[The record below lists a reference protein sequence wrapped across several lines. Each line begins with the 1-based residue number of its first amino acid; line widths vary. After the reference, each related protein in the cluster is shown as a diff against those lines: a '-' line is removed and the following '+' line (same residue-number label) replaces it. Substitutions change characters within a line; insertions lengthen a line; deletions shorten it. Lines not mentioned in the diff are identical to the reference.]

1 MDLDLIKSYKES
13 LELLYGLQR
22 KINSLNAELKSKD
35 SITTELNRKID
46 SLNAEL
52 KSKDSIT
59 TELNRKI
66 DSLNAELKSKDS
78 IITELNSLTAL
89 NRCNSFTVSSMQ
101 SEIEGLKAA
110 IDNLQHKNKEL
121 KLKLMKQKLIESVL
135 QESENNTSDTM
146 EETDIE
152 EQFKYDIKS
161 SEKWLELYDSQV
173 ERSKQLVKD
182 KLACICN
189 ANWAVDGSRAKGKK
203 MTEDGIKIALMSFD
217 TIVDR
222 ACNYVTSTNY
232 DKLRHKV
239 KVAFDKINR
248 LNYVNQ
254 ISITHEYL
262 TSKLSELETM
272 HKYRIMKQ
280 DEREKAKEIRH
291 KAAEEKR
298 EKERLEAEE
307 KKLQLE
313 LDRQRQ
319 IEESARLITKQ
330 QLEENTKLLE
340 ELHNKG
346 EEVGKL
352 ESLVAEL
359 QSKLE
364 ESEKNQQLAEEKLI
378 EQIVDIQDKKETLQA
393 GFVYIISNYGAFGE
407 NVFKIGVT
415 RRADPLER
423 INELGNA
430 SVPFRFNVHAIIPS
444 EEAFKLEHRIHQ
456 RLRKYRVNLVNNRK
470 EFFKID
476 INELQDILSEL
487 VDNIEFNFEITE
499 EQYLETCQIRNNPD
513 EFDKWV
519 NSYQEV
525 TNDDDE
531 EKQYKMLGIVD
542 ISALSNNKNYISIEE
557 YENYYNS
564 VVEILE
570 GLSSKPVMRVTK
582 YYVAVYLALE
592 NNMKKLITFYKNGD
606 GRSVS
611 SFSVKGYTGEETSGQ
626 RKSIS
631 IDKFDIEKYSKD
643 IMSAAIEIDNQL
655 IDLSS
660 INI

>member
-22 KINSLNAELKSKD
+22 KIN
-35 SITTELNRKID
+35 

-280 DEREKAKEIRH
+280 DERDKAKEIRR

>member
-22 KINSLNAELKSKD
+22 KIN
-35 SITTELNRKID
+35 
-46 SLNAEL
+46 
-52 KSKDSIT
+52 
-59 TELNRKI
+59 
-66 DSLNAELKSKDS
+66 SLNAELKSKDS

>member
-22 KINSLNAELKSKD
+22 KIN
-35 SITTELNRKID
+35 